1 MWLYFERVLV
11 PHQVTEAARRGTPR
25 GSLSDLY
32 PRWLGA
38 RELLLHGRDPYS
50 AEITRE
56 IQAGYYG
63 RPLDPNRP
71 NDPRDQQAFTYPV
84 YVVFLLAPTIKLPFT
99 EVQEGFRW
107 LLAALTVLSLFFWV
121 RFVNWR
127 PSCIMLE
134 TLVLLTL
141 SSVPFIQGFKL
152 QQLSLLVAGVIAGAV
167 YLLARNSQVFAGILL
182 ALATIKPQL
191 TLPLVAWLSLWSV
204 SGLRERWKFL
214 GSFAATSMGLILVG
228 EYVLPGWLG
237 KFWQAI
243 TAYTKYTEPG
253 SVLDQLLTAKIG
265 VPVSV
270 LIVVAV
276 AVICV
281 RWRMTHVASSQFA
294 WVTSLVLAA
303 TVVIVPTVAPY
314 NQLLLLPSALL
325 LARTWPTRLSLPI
338 RVLVAVSAGC
348 LVWPWIAATAL
359 AASSFFTP
367 AAQQF
372 WFIPLWTS
380 AMMPI
385 SFTACLLVLA
395 ARSQPE
401 LRKEIHVVTERNHLA
416 PDH

>member
-1 MWLYFERVLV
+1 
-11 PHQVTEAARRGTPR
+11 
-25 GSLSDLY
+25 
-32 PRWLGA
+32 
-38 RELLLHGRDPYS
+38 
-50 AEITRE
+50 
-56 IQAGYYG
+56 
-63 RPLDPNRP
+63 
-71 NDPRDQQAFTYPV
+71 
-84 YVVFLLAPTIKLPFT
+84 
-99 EVQEGFRW
+99 
-107 LLAALTVLSLFFWV
+107 
-121 RFVNWR
+121 
-127 PSCIMLE
+127 
-134 TLVLLTL
+134 
-141 SSVPFIQGFKL
+141 
-152 QQLSLLVAGVIAGAV
+152 
-167 YLLARNSQVFAGILL
+167 
-182 ALATIKPQL
+182 
-191 TLPLVAWLSLWSV
+191 
-204 SGLRERWKFL
+204 
-214 GSFAATSMGLILVG
+214 
-228 EYVLPGWLG
+228 
-237 KFWQAI
+237 
-243 TAYTKYTEPG
+243 
-253 SVLDQLLTAKIG
+253 LLTAKIG

-294 WVTSLVLAA
+294 WVTSLVFAA

-395 ARSQPE
+395 ADSGKKIQVIE
-401 LRKEIHVVTERNHLA
+401 ERNHLA
-416 PDH
+416 TV